1 MRGKK
6 DVACGALLEAI
17 LAKSADAEWPD
28 FVTERAVNVS
38 SINGL
43 IVKGVS
49 EAVLPFIQR
58 HPCVQYVEVDS
69 VVTKSQDDVPPIW
82 NLDRFNQRR
91 LPLDGSKFTFGMT
104 GEGVDVFVLDT
115 GLDISHPDFEGRAF
129 HG

>member
-1 MRGKK
+1 M
-6 DVACGALLEAI
+6 ACGALLEAI
-17 LAKSADAEWPD
+17 LAKSVDPEWPD

-49 EAVLPFIQR
+49 KAVLPFIQR

-69 VVTKSQDDVPPIW
+69 VVTKSQPDVTPVVPPIW
-82 NLDRFNQRR
+82 NLDRFNQRN

-104 GEGVDVFVLDT
+104 GKGVDVFVLDT